1 MILNMSAAI
10 VSQRQTW
17 KWTAALWS
25 CAALFYAT
33 ETVFGMR
40 AEGMHHA
47 WSLLFLTDFLFW
59 LPWAL
64 ATPIVL
70 RLGRRPPPGTK
81 TRWTVWLVHA
91 AAVTV
96 IQAILAAWRAG
107 MLVLWNPYANPDG
120 PGQFKSLWFATFHS
134 GLFGAMLLYAMIVA
148 AGHILA
154 DRQRLARQEMET
166 ARLNEQL
173 SQARLDA
180 LRRQIEPHFLFNSL
194 NSIAGLVRE
203 NRNDAAV
210 TTIARLSDFLRRAID
225 GPNRQ
230 MAPLAEEMAFLE
242 PYLEIQ
248 KVRFAERLQLNVDI
262 PNELLSDLVPTLM
275 LQPMVEN
282 AIKHG
287 IGKRAQ
293 AGAIRISASRGHGML
308 TIGVEN
314 DGPPLPDDWDS
325 GRSGVGLAIVRA
337 RLRSLYGSDSGL
349 SVRNREPSGVAVSIS
364 VPVHRS

>member
-1 MILNMSAAI
+1 MGMTI

-17 KWTAALWS
+17 WWTAALWS

-40 AEGMHHA
+40 AEGMRHA
-47 WSLLFLTDFLFW
+47 WSLLFLTDFLHW

-70 RLGRRPPPGTK
+70 QLGRRPPPGTK
-81 TRWTVWLVHA
+81 TRWTVWLMHA
-91 AAVTV
+91 AVVTV
-96 IQAILAAWRAG
+96 IQAISSAWRAG
-107 MLVLWNPYANPDG
+107 MLVLLNPYANPG
-120 PGQFKSLWFATFHS
+120 RPGQFQTLWFSSFYS

-148 AGHILA
+148 AGHILE
-154 DRQRLARQEMET
+154 DRQRLARQEMEA

-173 SQARLDA
+173 SQAHYEA

-210 TTIARLSDFLRRAID
+210 TMIARLSDFLRRVID

-230 MAPLAEEMAFLE
+230 MAPLGEEMAFLE
-242 PYLEIQ
+242 QYLEIQ
-248 KVRFAERLQLNVDI
+248 KVRFAERLQLRVDI
-262 PNELLSDLVPTLM
+262 PNEMLSDLVPTLM

-287 IGKRAQ
+287 IGKRTQ
-293 AGAIRISASRGHGML
+293 AGAIRISASRDHGML

-314 DGPPLPDDWDS
+314 DGPRLPDDWDS

-349 SVRNREPSGVAVSIS
+349 SVRNREPSGVEVSIS
-364 VPVHRS
+364 VPVHQS